1 MNTLRQ
7 KINLS
12 GLIVLV
18 LLFADAAKAQMVL
31 YGTVQDSSQQKIPY
45 CLVMVLDKNNSEIVS
60 TMTDSTGYFETNI
73 SSQTK
78 NLQLYIRAF
87 GFKALQIPVEQ
98 ATTQTLYVL
107 SREVT
112 TLDPV
117 SITASQIT
125 MERQIG
131 RFVIINVYTSP
142 LAAGN
147 NITEVLKY
155 VPLVNVTDDDELEIL
170 RKGKATIYI
179 NGRKSNIDPKNI
191 PAENI
196 EKIEIISSPGS
207 EYPATE
213 RAGVINIILRKSL
226 EDGSVTNITVED
238 KQNDKWFLN
247 SPTFRLFSMIQ
258 KKKVNATIGFST
270 GYHPMFSES
279 FGRYKYISEN
289 VGRDQIQ
296 QYKYAN
302 FYSNLNCSLDWH
314 ISKKNTLGF
323 QIDVDVYNTWSRS
336 HTTTEYCTLFPST
349 TDSTDHTASNTSMR
363 IPGLMLSMNIND
375 NIQIN
380 EKQLLSFDFYYT
392 RDFDKIPYFYQYE
405 KGNYHDPLL
414 FYRTETKMI
423 IDGYVFK
430 SKYDYAHSDE
440 LQWSVGLDCY
450 GSVADDDFYYG
461 LGNNN
466 YYIEDSSKSNHF
478 IYNDFTAAL
487 YANVDWEI
495 SDEWN
500 LSAGLRG
507 EYYTFM
513 GLQKSTGEKNYG
525 KYPNIFPSLSL
536 SYLPSDDHEL
546 GLDFTS
552 EICLPGYGQR
562 NPFKYYYS
570 PTLYKANDPYLRPT
584 KGYDLQLSY
593 TLFSDY
599 MFMFNYFCSIDNW
612 ETFHIPEEN
621 GVTRITTLNF
631 GNDHNFSASFFI
643 NKDLFKD
650 YLSLSLSAGYIYT
663 IFRNLGEGLLYNT
676 DRSSEFYANAN
687 ISTAMDRKKTWRF
700 STTFNY
706 SSPCNSVSKHLSEGY
721 FLSAEISKRFKRSKL
736 SFGVRNILDWSIH
749 SSLFTPEYTY
759 ENKSRNFRRTYWV
772 SYSFKFGN
780 EKSKGASSRDGNNI
794 QDRL

>member
-1 MNTLRQ
+1 M
-7 KINLS
+7 
-12 GLIVLV
+12 
-18 LLFADAAKAQMVL
+18 
-31 YGTVQDSSQQKIPY
+31 
-45 CLVMVLDKNNSEIVS
+45 
-60 TMTDSTGYFETNI
+60 
-73 SSQTK
+73 
-78 NLQLYIRAF
+78 
-87 GFKALQIPVEQ
+87 
-98 ATTQTLYVL
+98 
-107 SREVT
+107 
-112 TLDPV
+112 
-117 SITASQIT
+117 
-125 MERQIG
+125 
-131 RFVIINVYTSP
+131 
-142 LAAGN
+142 
-147 NITEVLKY
+147 
-155 VPLVNVTDDDELEIL
+155 
-170 RKGKATIYI
+170 
-179 NGRKSNIDPKNI
+179 
-191 PAENI
+191 
-196 EKIEIISSPGS
+196 
-207 EYPATE
+207 
-213 RAGVINIILRKSL
+213 
-226 EDGSVTNITVED
+226 
-238 KQNDKWFLN
+238 
-247 SPTFRLFSMIQ
+247 
-258 KKKVNATIGFST
+258 
-270 GYHPMFSES
+270 
-279 FGRYKYISEN
+279 
-289 VGRDQIQ
+289 
-296 QYKYAN
+296 
-302 FYSNLNCSLDWH
+302 
-314 ISKKNTLGF
+314 
-323 QIDVDVYNTWSRS
+323 
-336 HTTTEYCTLFPST
+336 TLFPST
-349 TDSTDHTASNTSMR
+349 TDSTDHTVSNTSMR

-392 RDFDKIPYFYQYE
+392 RDFDNIPYYYQYLKE
-405 KGNYHDPLL
+405 NSQIPLSY
-414 FYRTETKMI
+414 YRTETTTK

-599 MFMFNYFCSIDNW
+599 MFMFNYYCSIGNW
-612 ETFHIPEEN
+612 EVFHIPEEN

-687 ISTAMDRKKTWRF
+687 ISTAMDRKRTWRF
-700 STTFNY
+700 STNFNY
-706 SSPCNSVSKHLSEGY
+706 CSPVNGISMHFSEGY
-721 FLSAEISKRFKRSKL
+721 FLSADISKQFKRSKL
-736 SFGVRNILDWSIH
+736 SFGVRNILDWNIQGSI
-749 SSLFTPEYTY
+749 STPEYTFTG
-759 ENKSRNFRRTYWV
+759 NSRQFRRTYWV
-772 SYSFKFGN
+772 SYYFKFGN
-780 EKSKGASSRDGNNI
+780 EKSKGAGSRDGNNI

>member
-1 MNTLRQ
+1 MSNSNQ
-7 KINLS
+7 IIHNLE
-12 GLIVLV
+12 LI
-18 LLFADAAKAQMVL
+18 LLFMLSSIAAKAQISL
-31 YGTVQDSSQQKIPY
+31 HGIVQDSSQQKIPY

-279 FGRYKYISEN
+279 SGLHNYIMENIGRN
-289 VGRDQIQ
+289 QIQ
-296 QYKYAN
+296 QYRNAN
-302 FYSNLNCSLDWH
+302 LYSNLNFSIDWH
-314 ISKKNTLGF
+314 ICKKNTLGF

-349 TDSTDHTASNTSMR
+349 TDSIDHTASNTSMR

-392 RDFDKIPYFYQYE
+392 RDFDNIPYYYQYLKE
-405 KGNYHDPLL
+405 NSQIPLSY
-414 FYRTETKMI
+414 YRTETTTK

-495 SDEWN
+495 SDEWS

-546 GLDFTS
+546 VLDFTS

-599 MFMFNYFCSIDNW
+599 MFMFNYYCSIDNW
-612 ETFHIPEEN
+612 EVFHIPEEN

-676 DRSSEFYANAN
+676 DHNFNFQAGVN
-687 ISTAMDRKKTWRF
+687 ISTAMDKKRTWRF
-700 STTFNY
+700 STNFNY
-706 SSPCNSVSKHLSEGY
+706 CSPVNGISMHFSEGY
-721 FLSAEISKRFKRSKL
+721 FLSADISKQFKRSKL
-736 SFGVRNILDWSIH
+736 SFGVRNILDWNIQGSI
-749 SSLFTPEYTY
+749 STPEYTFTG
-759 ENKSRNFRRTYWV
+759 NSRQFRRTYWV
-772 SYSFKFGN
+772 SYYFKFGN
-780 EKSKGASSRDGNNI
+780 EKSKGAGSRDGNNI

>member
-1 MNTLRQ
+1 MSNSYRKLHY
-7 KINLS
+7 I
-12 GLIVLV
+12 GLI
-18 LLFADAAKAQMVL
+18 LLFALFSNATRAQIAL
-31 YGTVQDSSQQKIPY
+31 HGFVQDSLQQKIPY
-45 CLVMVLDKNNSEIVS
+45 CLVIVLDNNNSEIVS
-60 TMTDSTGYFETNI
+60 TMTDSTGYFETTI
-73 SSQTK
+73 SQQTK
-78 NLQLYIRAF
+78 NFQLYIRAF
-87 GFKALQIPVEQ
+87 GFKALQMPLEQ
-98 ATTQTLYVL
+98 AATQTVFVL
-107 SREVT
+107 SKETT
-112 TLDPV
+112 TLAPV
-117 SITASQIT
+117 NITASHIAL
-125 MERQIG
+125 ERQVG
-131 RFVIINVYTSP
+131 RFIITNVHTSP
-142 LAAGN
+142 LAMGN

-155 VPLVNVTDDDELEIL
+155 VPLVNVTNEGELEIL

-179 NGRKSNIDPKNI
+179 NGRKSNMDPRNI
-191 PAENI
+191 PAEDI
-196 EKIEIISSPGS
+196 EKIEVISSPGS
-207 EYPATE
+207 DYPATE
-213 RAGVINIILRKSL
+213 RAGVINIILRKSI
-226 EDGSVTNITVED
+226 EDGSITNITVED
-238 KQNDKWFLN
+238 KQSDKCFLN
-247 SPTFRLFSMIQ
+247 SPSFRIFSMIQ
-258 KKKVNATIGFST
+258 KKKINTSIGFST

-323 QIDVDVYNTWSRS
+323 QIDLDIYYSWSRS
-336 HTTTEYCTLFPST
+336 NTTTTYMTLFPST
-349 TDSTDHTASNTSMR
+349 TDSIDHTASNTSTR

-392 RDFDKIPYFYQYE
+392 RDFDNIPYYYQYLKE
-405 KGNYHDPLL
+405 NSQIPLSY
-414 FYRTETKMI
+414 YRTETTTK

-599 MFMFNYFCSIDNW
+599 MFMFNYYCSIGNW
-612 ETFHIPEEN
+612 EEFQIPEDD

-631 GNDHNFSASFFI
+631 GDDHNFSTSCYI
-643 NKDLFKD
+643 NKELFRD
-650 YLSLSLSAGYIYT
+650 FLTLSLNISYSYT
-663 IFRNLGEGLLYNT
+663 IFRNLDKSLTYNT
-676 DRSSEFYANAN
+676 DHNFNFQAGVN
-687 ISTAMDRKKTWRF
+687 ISTAMDRKRTWRF
-700 STTFNY
+700 STNFNY
-706 SSPCNSVSKHLSEGY
+706 CSPANGISRHFSEGY
-721 FLSAEISKRFKRSKL
+721 FLSADISKQFKRSKL
-736 SFGVRNILDWSIH
+736 SFGVRNILDWNIQGSI
-749 SSLFTPEYTY
+749 STPEYTFKG
-759 ENKSRNFRRTYWV
+759 NSRQFRRTYWV
-772 SYSFKFGN
+772 SYYFKFGN
-780 EKSKGASSRDGNNI
+780 EKSKGAGSRDGNNI